1 MSEKAEPAAEAPK
14 KKSKGLLIAIVA
26 ALVLGGGSFF
36 AVFSGL
42 VPLGGEE
49 VAEEGAGHEGGHAPV
64 DYAHMTPPSYVP
76 LEPLVI
82 PLSAEARS
90 RHLRVTLQLEVRTEA
105 KEAVIAVTPRVLDV
119 LNTFLRAVDEREFE
133 NPRAMARLRAQMLRR
148 IRLVAPED
156 AVQDV
161 LIQEFLLN

>member
-1 MSEKAEPAAEAPK
+1 M
-14 KKSKGLLIAIVA
+14 
-26 ALVLGGGSFF
+26 
-36 AVFSGL
+36 
-42 VPLGGEE
+42 
-49 VAEEGAGHEGGHAPV
+49 
-64 DYAHMTPPSYVP
+64 P